1 MRAGKIG
8 RLTVVVMCTLMLS
21 GCDLQGTIEDLELE
35 LPKEVES
42 LLGIEDWNPG
52 ETYLVVQEDGTLT
65 ETVIDRLDQNYYNA
79 EELGQM
85 ITSTVGEYNQ
95 DHGADAVIVDSLS
108 LENNQVILTMTYKT
122 AGDYADYNN
131 VRFYNGSMLG
141 AELEGYLFYN
151 EFRKV
156 NDGVAES
163 ENITNEE
170 PLKHKEYQVLVTD
183 DSHLVQV
190 TGDVV
195 YVSANASPMGKRE
208 VQPVEEAEEVEQEG
222 LVLPSSA
229 VYVEEKEETPVTAKD
244 LEKNY
249 VYIIYEF

>member
-208 VQPVEEAEEVEQEG
+208 VQPVEEVEEVEQEG

>member
-1 MRAGKIG
+1 MGAGKIV
-8 RLTVVVMCTLMLS
+8 RLTAVVMCTLMLS

-42 LLGIEDWNPG
+42 FLGIEEWNPG
-52 ETYLVVQEDGTLT
+52 ETYLMVQEDGTLT
-65 ETVIDRLDQNYYNA
+65 ETVIDKLDQNYYNA
-79 EELGQM
+79 DELGQM
-85 ITSTVGEYNQ
+85 ITSTVSEYNQ
-95 DHGADAVIVDSLS
+95 DHGADAVRVDSLS

-122 AGDYADYNN
+122 PTDYADYNN
-131 VRFYNGSMLG
+131 VKFYNGSMLG
-141 AELEGYLFYN
+141 AEMEGYLFYN

-156 NDGVAES
+156 NDGVVEG

-208 VQPVEEAEEVEQEG
+208 VQPVEEAVPAKQEG

-229 VYVEEKEETPVTAKD
+229 VYVEEKDDAPVTAKD

>member
-1 MRAGKIG
+1 MKAGKIV
-8 RLTVVVMCTLMLS
+8 RLTAVVMCTLMLS
-21 GCDLQGTIEDLELE
+21 GCDLQETVEELNLE

-42 LLGIEDWNPG
+42 ILGIEEWAPE

-65 ETVIDRLDQNYYNA
+65 ETVIDKLDQAYYNA
-79 EELGQM
+79 DELGEM

-95 DHGADAVIVDSLS
+95 SHGADAIVVNSLS

-122 AGDYADYNN
+122 AEDYADYNN
-131 VRFYNGSMLG
+131 VKFYNGSMLG
-141 AELEGYLFYN
+141 AEMEGYLFYN

-156 NDGVAES
+156 NDGMVEG
-163 ENITNEE
+163 ETITNEE
-170 PLKHKEYQVLVTD
+170 PLKHKEYQVMVTD

-195 YVSANASPMGKRE
+195 YVSANASPVGKRE
-208 VQPVEEAEEVEQEG
+208 VQPVEETAPVKEDG

-229 VYVEEKEETPVTAKD
+229 VYVEEKEDVPVTAKD